1 MTMVVLYRWSRPVPR
16 MSLALRASHHMRPAA
31 GWNCVTDKKGKAG
44 ERELTCQTSKD
55 EVEDECRDDVY
66 PCLESSTSR
75 TFE

>member
-1 MTMVVLYRWSRPVPR
+1 MVVLYRWSSPVPR

-31 GWNCVTDKKGKAG
+31 GWRCVTGRKSKTWK
-44 ERELTCQTSKD
+44 REPTCQTSKD

-66 PCLESSTSR
+66 PRLESSR